1 MPWGRASD
9 GHRGKAAVIRTEII
23 SLARAK
29 KTKTTHSTPTDA
41 RRISQVLYTRQ
52 TEEQKIAWL

>member
-9 GHRGKAAVIRTEII
+9 GHRGKAAVIRTEVI

-29 KTKTTHSTPTDA
+29 KKITHSTPTDA
-41 RRISQVLYTRQ
+41 RRMSQVLYSRQ